1 MENQVTKMT
10 LKETTCLVTNV
21 DFQEMYHMTLK
32 NFRVKFEVH
41 MIKVGD
47 QLHMINFL
55 TQAGSK

>member
-47 QLHMINFL
+47 
-55 TQAGSK
+55 